1 MITAPTTLTAAH
13 GRWTRIQVLRRAA
26 DQQLAVIASRAGQNS
41 RLARRCRDLWGDW
54 EREALISV
62 LHQDHRNAE
71 VILDRGV
78 EALYHAQDLVQQG
91 VLSEDE
97 VLSLLAVA

>member
-1 MITAPTTLTAAH
+1 MITAPARLTPAQGH
-13 GRWTRIQVLRRAA
+13 WTRIQVLRQAA
-26 DQQLAVIASRAGQNS
+26 DRQLAVIATRAGPDS

-62 LHQDHRNAE
+62 LHQDHRKAE